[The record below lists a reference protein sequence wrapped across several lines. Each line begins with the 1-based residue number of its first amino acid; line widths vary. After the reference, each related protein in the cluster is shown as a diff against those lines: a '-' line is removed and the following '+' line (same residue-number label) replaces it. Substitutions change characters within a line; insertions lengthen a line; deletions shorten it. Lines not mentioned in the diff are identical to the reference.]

1 MTEVELKTFLQNEP
15 LFHAEPSLG
24 MIDLAFLAKPSGS
37 IYYGTGLTT
46 SRAPSIGLPFDVL
59 ILILGAEKLR
69 RQFGLDRIYHH
80 IADTHALTNSFCT
93 PEGIAAMAAE
103 YREVIG
109 KIARAANIPIEV
121 HLSSEFDQTPEYEAI
136 LERVQ
141 TDKAEY
147 VRRELADMLWYRQ
160 THGVRLKLG
169 WLLQAGESELGFD
182 ERLYDREFRERCD
195 EHMSFAYVV
204 AGRTLDPKRMRASPY
219 IAVADERRILF
230 KHGEDI
236 RAKVEQALPDW
247 GGDKTMGGLVRHLSG
262 ILRLWDR
269 LTGIQPSRTAD
280 VFVRVQAL
288 IDQILAHRPT
298 ATP

>member
-1 MTEVELKTFLQNEP
+1 MTEAELRTFLQNEP
-15 LFHAEPSLG
+15 LFHAEPSLA
-24 MIDLAFLAKPSGS
+24 MIDSAFREEPSGS

-46 SRAPSIGLPFDVL
+46 SKAPSIGLPFDVL

-69 RQFGLDRIYHH
+69 RQLGLTRIYHH

-93 PEGIAAMAAE
+93 PEGVAAMAAE
-103 YREVIG
+103 YREVVG
-109 KIARAANIPIEV
+109 KIAKAANIPIEV
-121 HLSSEFDQTPEYEAI
+121 RLSSEFDRTAEYEA
-136 LERVQ
+136 LLGRVV

-147 VRRELADMLWYRQ
+147 VRRELTDMLWYREKD
-160 THGVRLKLG
+160 GVRLKLG

-182 ERLYDREFRERCD
+182 ERLYDREFRARCD

-230 KHGEDI
+230 KPGEDV

-247 GGDKTMGGLVRHLSG
+247 GADKTMGGLVRHLSG

-269 LTGIQPSRTAD
+269 LTVSQPPRGAD
-280 VFVRVQAL
+280 VYVRVQAL
-288 IDQILAHRPT
+288 IDQILA
-298 ATP
+298 